1 MEKKKAERERLKAE
15 KERLK
20 QEVKAQQEK
29 DTANKN
35 IPEPQEDIVD
45 ALLKEIRAGTT
56 LRTSTGDTGQRPNR
70 CILKKED
77 IEKLEQMKQEGTGLV
92 KDSKEETKL
101 SEKTKQK
108 KERTK
113 MVKDD
118 QEVNRKE
125 DAENTVQMSQENM
138 QTTVVENLQ
147 QEINGEDTIKHE
159 QKKQEKEENM
169 NTIVEDL
176 EEAVSDKDMENL
188 EQMKQKQKRAA
199 MTIILEDL
207 ETSEEDTESVEQMN
221 QENLTRIAE
230 DLEQKVSGEDPEEME
245 QEKQIAMA
253 VGVEQ
258 PQTAN
263 GEGVELRPEQM
274 KRAKKGNKK
283 IIKSKK

>member
-20 QEVKAQQEK
+20 QETKAQQEK